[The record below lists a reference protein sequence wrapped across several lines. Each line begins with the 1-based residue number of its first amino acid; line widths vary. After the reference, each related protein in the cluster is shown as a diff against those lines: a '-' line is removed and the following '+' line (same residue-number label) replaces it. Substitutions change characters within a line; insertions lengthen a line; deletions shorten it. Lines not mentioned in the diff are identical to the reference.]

1 MPDPHR
7 EDRTTLRLPA
17 DVKAGIK
24 RVLGDADWT
33 LQEFWLACAAMLLRR
48 PKTFLA
54 ELEKFRVGER
64 RGRPK
69 KKAPPSER

>member
-17 DVKAGIK
+17 ETKAGIK
-24 RVLGDADWT
+24 IALGDADWT

-48 PKTFLA
+48 PKGFLA
-54 ELEKFRVGER
+54 ELERFRPGER
-64 RGRPK
+64 RGRPRK
-69 KKAPPSER
+69 R

>member
-7 EDRTTLRLPA
+7 EPKSTLRLPDETKTRLKGA
-17 DVKAGIK
+17 LAEAG
-24 RVLGDADWT
+24 WT

-54 ELEKFRVGER
+54 ELERFRPGER
-64 RGRPK
+64 RGRP
-69 KKAPPSER
+69 PRGR

>member
-17 DVKAGIK
+17 ETKK
-24 RVLGDADWT
+24 RLKDVLGDADWT

-54 ELEKFRVGER
+54 ELERFRLGER
-64 RGRPK
+64 RGRPRK
-69 KKAPPSER
+69 R